1 MKNRFSK
8 SVEDFLSRVTETLSE
23 GPEWPP
29 PCPVELVINKDL
41 EITESGG
48 FQDLSLLSEEIV
60 LELQEILN
68 DPAYEDG
75 REEWDMLSLRVAAS
89 TGKITATFNKLP
101 AEVESLETL

>member
-1 MKNRFSK
+1 MQNRFSK
-8 SVEDFLSRVTETLSE
+8 SVEGFLSRVTATLSE

-60 LELQEILN
+60 LELQEILK
-68 DPAYEDG
+68 DTVYKDG
-75 REEWDMLSLRVAAS
+75 RDEWDRLSLRVAPS
-89 TGKITATFNKLP
+89 TGKITATFNKLS
-101 AEVESLETL
+101 AEVLSL